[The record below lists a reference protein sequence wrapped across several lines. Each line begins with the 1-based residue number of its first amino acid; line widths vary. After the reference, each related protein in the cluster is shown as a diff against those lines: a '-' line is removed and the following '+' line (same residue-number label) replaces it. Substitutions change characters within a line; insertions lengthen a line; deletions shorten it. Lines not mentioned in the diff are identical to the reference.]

1 MTNSQYYT
9 EWGKTKSI
17 SPFIQYNVGNISK
30 NSYGGEKN
38 KSKIGSDEVQISMFA
53 DFILK
58 YTERPKH

>member
-1 MTNSQYYT
+1 MTNS
-9 EWGKTKSI
+9 
-17 SPFIQYNVGNISK
+17 QYNVGNISK